1 MKEVSIPLDRYEELL
16 NLETRVNV
24 AVERV
29 KHEDCF
35 YMKDLLWILG
45 TEESI
50 DVANEMQ
57 KKEDERRKYF
67 ETAKKTD

>member
-1 MKEVSIPLDRYEELL
+1 MREVSIPLDRYEELL

-35 YMKDLLWILG
+35 FMKDFLWILG

-50 DVANEMQ
+50 DIANEMQ
-57 KKEDERRKYF
+57 REEDERRKQF
-67 ETAKKTD
+67 ETAKKID